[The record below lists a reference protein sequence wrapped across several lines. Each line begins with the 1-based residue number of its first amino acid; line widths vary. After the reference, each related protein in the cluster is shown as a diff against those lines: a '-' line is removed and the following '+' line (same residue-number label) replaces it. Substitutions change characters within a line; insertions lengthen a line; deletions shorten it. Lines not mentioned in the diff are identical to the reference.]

1 MFWSFSNCR
10 ISNINGFNLNYT
22 ISRSMV
28 KVNIVLRK
36 EGNGNRQTTKTTCQR
51 YMEATIFDLLH
62 IVFNPCLRTAI
73 GVANINETTM

>member
-1 MFWSFSNCR
+1 
-10 ISNINGFNLNYT
+10 
-22 ISRSMV
+22 MV
-28 KVNIVLRK
+28 KVKIVLRK

-62 IVFNPCLRTAI
+62 IVFNPCLTTAI